1 MTLAMYG
8 ADWNQIGMDWTAL
21 AIELNRAAREH
32 RPMSLI
38 DFDQYGQVIDQ
49 GQMRYRD
56 EFDA

>member
-1 MTLAMYG
+1 MYG

-38 DFDQYGQVIDQ
+38 DFDQFGQVIDQ
-49 GQMRYRD
+49 GTMRYRD

>member
-1 MTLAMYG
+1 MILAMYG

-21 AIELNRAAREH
+21 AIELNRASGEH

-38 DFDQYGQVIDQ
+38 DFDAQGQVIDQ
-49 GQMRYRD
+49 RQMRYRD